1 MNLVKGPSRTR
12 KCFTFVPL
20 GDGGK
25 VTKGE
30 NGITTVDEFRI
41 FDSETEVRVIA
52 KASVTEE
59 FVDLIRSQMASG
71 IRPIGCIAWTNS
83 RRVIAVNQQE
93 GLTLGD
99 SALGRCIIC

>member
-52 KASVTEE
+52 KASV
-59 FVDLIRSQMASG
+59 SG